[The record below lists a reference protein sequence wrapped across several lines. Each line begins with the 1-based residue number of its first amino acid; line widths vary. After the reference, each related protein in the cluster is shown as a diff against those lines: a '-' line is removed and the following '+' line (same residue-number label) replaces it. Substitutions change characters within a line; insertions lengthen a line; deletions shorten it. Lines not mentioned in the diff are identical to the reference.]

1 MISEEMCT
9 TIKTLFE
16 KGYNISQ
23 IARML
28 NIDRKT
34 VRKKLNETNKPL
46 KEKTRVSILDPYK
59 EYIEIEAQ
67 KGIQAKRI
75 FHDLIRDYGYSGSY
89 DTVKKYMHDLRQ
101 TKPKKVYMVL
111 HSHPGEEAQVD
122 FGYIGTLNVNGHRKK
137 AWIFIMSLSYSRY
150 MYVEIVL
157 DQKVV
162 VHPACGNKSGT
173 LVNGLLYHSKNLS
186 SINGEFR
193 PGIVHRI
200 DADTTGLL
208 MIAKNDKAHKIL
220 ADQLKEK
227 TTHRVYYALVWG
239 VINNE
244 TGTVDAPIGRDPKD
258 RKKMAVTPDNS
269 KEAITHF
276 RVIER
281 YKNATLIELKLET
294 GRTHQIRV
302 HMKYI
307 GHPVVNDPVYSNKP
321 LFDDSGQCLHAKE
334 LGFIHPTTNEF
345 MKFDSELPECF
356 IKIQNL
362 LKNE

>member
-1 MISEEMCT
+1 MIVNNENANTRLDHYLANNTEFSRSKIT
-9 TIKTLFE
+9 NLIKEGKILVNGKNVKT
-16 KGYNISQ
+16 GYLI
-23 IARML
+23 
-28 NIDRKT
+28 
-34 VRKKLNETNKPL
+34 
-46 KEKTRVSILDPYK
+46 KENDI
-59 EYIEIEAQ
+59 IEINYEEEELKAEPE
-67 KGIQAKRI
+67 KM
-75 FHDLIRDYGYSGSY
+75 DLDI
-89 DTVKKYMHDLRQ
+89 
-101 TKPKKVYMVL
+101 VYEDNDVI
-111 HSHPGEEAQVD
+111 V
-122 FGYIGTLNVNGHRKK
+122 VNK
-137 AWIFIMSLSYSRY
+137 AN
-150 MYVEIVL
+150 
-157 DQKVV
+157 KVV

-208 MIAKNDKAHKIL
+208 MIAKNDKAHKTL

>member
-1 MISEEMCT
+1 MIVNNENANTRLDHYLANNTEFSRSKIT
-9 TIKTLFE
+9 NLIKEGKILVNGKNVKT
-16 KGYNISQ
+16 GYLI
-23 IARML
+23 
-28 NIDRKT
+28 
-34 VRKKLNETNKPL
+34 
-46 KEKTRVSILDPYK
+46 KENDI
-59 EYIEIEAQ
+59 IEINYEEEELKAEPE
-67 KGIQAKRI
+67 KM
-75 FHDLIRDYGYSGSY
+75 DLDI
-89 DTVKKYMHDLRQ
+89 
-101 TKPKKVYMVL
+101 VYEDNDVI
-111 HSHPGEEAQVD
+111 V
-122 FGYIGTLNVNGHRKK
+122 VNK
-137 AWIFIMSLSYSRY
+137 AN
-150 MYVEIVL
+150 
-157 DQKVV
+157 KVV

-227 TTHRVYYALVWG
+227 KTHRVYYALVWG